1 MAKIRMTMD
10 ALQLANTAFAVDMFK
25 KLCEKDKT
33 ANIIFSPLCTSTSLA
48 LAYKATKGDTAE
60 QMKQVLHLQ
69 DVKDV
74 SFGFQTITSDVS
86 KLSSFFALKMVKRLF
101 VDKSLNPTTD
111 FVNSTKRPFPSELEL
126 VEFKEKTEETREK
139 INKSLSELTDGKM
152 ENVLNEDSVSD
163 QTQILLVNA
172 AYFVTN
178 WMKKFPE
185 AEIKECP
192 FKVNKTETKPVQMM
206 NLEATFCLGYVKDL
220 NVAILELPCLN
231 KHISMLILLP
241 KEIEDETTGLEKLE
255 KALTPETLL
264 QWTNPSM
271 MANTKVN
278 VFLPKFSVEG
288 DYDLK
293 PLLES
298 LGMTNI
304 FNESASDFSEM
315 CETKGVVVSKI
326 IHKVSLEV
334 NEQGGDSRE
343 VPGYRILQHKD
354 EFKADHPFI
363 FLFRHNKT
371 RNPKRGNVSMWYDS
385 SPLYLDTLWWPRVLY
400 QTLPASTEEV
410 NMFCSIATTVQAGIR
425 ICICETA
432 ATLRPTDARGKNHGD
447 TSCTKYFHSF
457 VLPLSSLFMMDSISR
472 PVTEFCL
479 DLYKKLNR
487 SAEDTNIVFSPM
499 SISVALALIHLG
511 AKNNTAAQIEKVLHV
526 RKAAGRMSLGSDHE
540 SAAPEA
546 EPEGSLE
553 SQPSF
558 SQCNKEGDLNH
569 KVFQELLLQLQNLG
583 ENYVLTLANNLFIQ
597 QGFELQ
603 QQFLMCSK
611 ELYGAMLQTV
621 NFHGAVEAA
630 RRKINAWVES
640 ETQGKIKELFAPG
653 VIDGHALLVLV
664 NVIYFKASWEHKF
677 EEEKTVQRDFK
688 LNQNRKKPVQMMY
701 QKGKFKLGYIE
712 EVGAQIL
719 ELPYA
724 QKSLSMI
731 ILLPGDAADGS
742 VSGLEQIESTIT
754 HENLMLWTSS
764 ENMFETTV
772 EVYLPRF
779 KLEGT
784 FNLNEVL
791 QEMGMTDIF
800 TESKVDLSAM
810 TFAKSLVL
818 SNVVHKAYVEVN
830 EEGTVAAAGT
840 GASIVRRSL
849 PLTEVFMANHPF
861 LFFIRHNPTS
871 TIIFFGKLCSP

>member
-1 MAKIRMTMD
+1 MTMD

-139 INKSLSELTDGKM
+139 INKSLSELTDGKI

-371 RNPKRGNVSMWYDS
+371 RNVILSGR
-385 SPLYLDTLWWPRVLY
+385 
-400 QTLPASTEEV
+400 
-410 NMFCSIATTVQAGIR
+410 FCS
-425 ICICETA
+425 
-432 ATLRPTDARGKNHGD
+432 PYH
-447 TSCTKYFHSF
+447 
-457 VLPLSSLFMMDSISR
+457 FMMDSISR
-472 PVTEFCL
+472 PITEFCL
-479 DLYKKLNR
+479 DLYKKLNE

-540 SAAPEA
+540 SAAPEL
-546 EPEGSLE
+546 EPEGRLE

-558 SQCNKEGDLNH
+558 SECNKEGDLNH

-583 ENYVLTLANNLFIQ
+583 EKYVLTLANNLFLQ

-621 NFHGAVEAA
+621 DFHGAVEAA

-731 ILLPGDAADGS
+731 ILLPGDMADGS

-754 HENLMLWTSS
+754 YENLMLWASS
-764 ENMFETTV
+764 ETI
-772 EVYLPRF
+772 
-779 KLEGT
+779 
-784 FNLNEVL
+784 FNLNQVL
-791 QEMGMTDIF
+791 QELGMTDIF

-861 LFFIRHNPTS
+861 LFFIRHNPTN
-871 TIIFFGKLCSP
+871 TITFFGKLCSP